1 MKSFNWFNDL
11 SSILTL
17 DLATAAVEET
27 EPESMEFLA
36 NELGDKVEKLSQ
48 ISWKEMFER
57 YVPVVCDYLLRV
69 ALVLVIFFVGRKL
82 IKKIVSLCDQALKR
96 HGMEVTVRRFF
107 CNVINAL
114 GYICMLGILLQTVG
128 LTATSLTALVASTGV
143 AVGLALQGSLSNF
156 AGGVLILLMKPFV
169 IGDYIVQGNT
179 EGTVKEIGLVYTE
192 LITADNRLIVIPN
205 GTLIDSSIVNVTATG
220 KRRLELSVGIGYK
233 SDLKKAK
240 EVLIRLGENDPA
252 RDPENPVNVFVAEL
266 AESSVNLGLHV
277 WVSSSEYWNAKWRLT
292 ENIKM
297 AFDEEGIEIPF
308 KQVEI
313 SVTYWNAKWRLTE
326 NIKMAFDEEGIE
338 IPFKQVEIS
347 VTKM

>member
-11 SSILTL
+11 SSILTQ
-17 DLATAAVEET
+17 DLATAAGEET

-57 YVPVVCDYLLRV
+57 YVPVVCDYLLRI

-128 LTATSLTALVASTGV
+128 LTATSLTALVASAGV

-252 RDPENPVNVFVAEL
+252 RDPENSVNVFVAEL

-313 SVTYWNAKWRLTE
+313 SVT
-326 NIKMAFDEEGIE
+326 KM
-338 IPFKQVEIS
+338 
-347 VTKM
+347 

>member
-1 MKSFNWFNDL
+1 MKCFNWFNDL
-11 SSILTL
+11 SSILTS

-57 YVPVVCDYLLRV
+57 YVPVVCDYFLRI

-128 LTATSLTALVASTGV
+128 LTATSLTALVASAGV

-252 RDPENPVNVFVAEL
+252 RDPENPVNVFVSEL

-313 SVTYWNAKWRLTE
+313 SVT
-326 NIKMAFDEEGIE
+326 KM
-338 IPFKQVEIS
+338 
-347 VTKM
+347 

>member
-1 MKSFNWFNDL
+1 MNMNSFNWFNDL
-11 SSILTL
+11 SSILTQ

-57 YVPVVCDYLLRV
+57 YVPVACDYLLRI
-69 ALVLVIFFVGRKL
+69 ALVLMIFFVGRKL
-82 IKKIVSLCDQALKR
+82 IKNIVSLCDQALKR

-252 RDPENPVNVFVAEL
+252 RDPENPVNVFVSEL

-313 SVTYWNAKWRLTE
+313 SVT
-326 NIKMAFDEEGIE
+326 KM
-338 IPFKQVEIS
+338 
-347 VTKM
+347 

>member
-1 MKSFNWFNDL
+1 MNMNSLNWFSDL
-11 SSILTL
+11 SSILTQ

-57 YVPVVCDYLLRV
+57 YVPVVCDYLLRI

-82 IKKIVSLCDQALKR
+82 IKNIVSLCDQALKR

-128 LTATSLTALVASTGV
+128 LTATSLTAIVASAGV

-252 RDPENPVNVFVAEL
+252 RDPENPVNVFVSEL

-292 ENIKM
+292 ENIK
-297 AFDEEGIEIPF
+297 
-308 KQVEI
+308 
-313 SVTYWNAKWRLTE
+313 L
-326 NIKMAFDEEGIE
+326 AFDEEGIE

>member
-11 SSILTL
+11 SSILTQ

-57 YVPVVCDYLLRV
+57 YVPVVCDYLLRI

-128 LTATSLTALVASTGV
+128 LTATSLTALVASAGV

-252 RDPENPVNVFVAEL
+252 RDPENPVNVFVSEL
-266 AESSVNLGLHV
+266 VESSVNLGLHV

-313 SVTYWNAKWRLTE
+313 SVT
-326 NIKMAFDEEGIE
+326 KM
-338 IPFKQVEIS
+338 
-347 VTKM
+347 

>member
-1 MKSFNWFNDL
+1 MNCFELFNDL

-57 YVPVVCDYLLRV
+57 YVPVVCDYLLRI

-82 IKKIVSLCDQALKR
+82 IKNIVSLCDQALKR

-128 LTATSLTALVASTGV
+128 LTATSLTALVASAGV

-252 RDPENPVNVFVAEL
+252 RDPENPVNVFVSEL

-313 SVTYWNAKWRLTE
+313 SVT
-326 NIKMAFDEEGIE
+326 KM
-338 IPFKQVEIS
+338 
-347 VTKM
+347 

>member
-1 MKSFNWFNDL
+1 MNMNSFNWFNDL
-11 SSILTL
+11 SSILTQ

-57 YVPVVCDYLLRV
+57 YVPVACDYLLRI
-69 ALVLVIFFVGRKL
+69 ALVLMIFFVGRKL
-82 IKKIVSLCDQALKR
+82 IKNIVSLCDQALKR

-128 LTATSLTALVASTGV
+128 LTATSLTALVASAGV

-252 RDPENPVNVFVAEL
+252 RDPENPVNVFVSEL
-266 AESSVNLGLHV
+266 AKSSVNLGLHV

-292 ENIKM
+292 ENIK
-297 AFDEEGIEIPF
+297 
-308 KQVEI
+308 
-313 SVTYWNAKWRLTE
+313 L
-326 NIKMAFDEEGIE
+326 AFDEEGIE

>member
-11 SSILTL
+11 SSILTQ

-128 LTATSLTALVASTGV
+128 LTATSLTALVASAGV

-252 RDPENPVNVFVAEL
+252 RDPENPVNVFVSEL

-313 SVTYWNAKWRLTE
+313 SVT
-326 NIKMAFDEEGIE
+326 KM
-338 IPFKQVEIS
+338 
-347 VTKM
+347 

>member
-1 MKSFNWFNDL
+1 MNMNSFNWFNDL
-11 SSILTL
+11 SSILTQ

-128 LTATSLTALVASTGV
+128 LTATSLTALVASAGV

-313 SVTYWNAKWRLTE
+313 SVT
-326 NIKMAFDEEGIE
+326 KM
-338 IPFKQVEIS
+338 
-347 VTKM
+347 

>member
-1 MKSFNWFNDL
+1 MNCFDLFNDL

-57 YVPVVCDYLLRV
+57 YVPVVCDYLLRI

-82 IKKIVSLCDQALKR
+82 IKNIVSLCDQALKR

-128 LTATSLTALVASTGV
+128 LTATSLTALVASAGV

-252 RDPENPVNVFVAEL
+252 RDLENPVNVFVSEL

-292 ENIKM
+292 ENIK
-297 AFDEEGIEIPF
+297 
-308 KQVEI
+308 
-313 SVTYWNAKWRLTE
+313 L
-326 NIKMAFDEEGIE
+326 AFDEEGIE

>member
-11 SSILTL
+11 SSILTQ

-57 YVPVVCDYLLRV
+57 YVPVVCDYLLRI
-69 ALVLVIFFVGRKL
+69 ALVFVIFFVGRKL

-128 LTATSLTALVASTGV
+128 LTATSLTALVASAGV

-252 RDPENPVNVFVAEL
+252 RDPENSVNVFVSEL

-292 ENIKM
+292 ENIK
-297 AFDEEGIEIPF
+297 
-308 KQVEI
+308 
-313 SVTYWNAKWRLTE
+313 L
-326 NIKMAFDEEGIE
+326 AFDEEGIE

>member
-1 MKSFNWFNDL
+1 MNMNSLNWFSDL
-11 SSILTL
+11 SSILTQ

-57 YVPVVCDYLLRV
+57 YVPVVCDYLLRI

-82 IKKIVSLCDQALKR
+82 IKKIVNLCDQALKR

-128 LTATSLTALVASTGV
+128 LTATSLTALVASAGV

-313 SVTYWNAKWRLTE
+313 SVT
-326 NIKMAFDEEGIE
+326 KM
-338 IPFKQVEIS
+338 
-347 VTKM
+347 

>member
-1 MKSFNWFNDL
+1 
-11 SSILTL
+11 
-17 DLATAAVEET
+17 
-27 EPESMEFLA
+27 MEFLA

-128 LTATSLTALVASTGV
+128 LTATSLTALVASAGV

-252 RDPENPVNVFVAEL
+252 RDPENPVNVFVSEL

-313 SVTYWNAKWRLTE
+313 SVT
-326 NIKMAFDEEGIE
+326 KM
-338 IPFKQVEIS
+338 
-347 VTKM
+347 

>member
-1 MKSFNWFNDL
+1 MKCFNWFNDL

-57 YVPVVCDYLLRV
+57 YVPVACDYLLRI
-69 ALVLVIFFVGRKL
+69 ALVFVIFFVGRKL

-128 LTATSLTALVASTGV
+128 LTATSLTALVASAGV

-192 LITADNRLIVIPN
+192 LITADNRLIVIPK

-252 RDPENPVNVFVAEL
+252 RDPENPVNVFVSEL

-292 ENIKM
+292 ENIK
-297 AFDEEGIEIPF
+297 
-308 KQVEI
+308 
-313 SVTYWNAKWRLTE
+313 L
-326 NIKMAFDEEGIE
+326 AFDEEGIE

>member
-11 SSILTL
+11 SSILTQG
-17 DLATAAVEET
+17 LATAAVEET

-57 YVPVVCDYLLRV
+57 YVPVACDYLLRI
-69 ALVLVIFFVGRKL
+69 ALVLMIFFVGRKL
-82 IKKIVSLCDQALKR
+82 IKNIVSLCDQALKR

-128 LTATSLTALVASTGV
+128 LTATSLTALVASAGV

-252 RDPENPVNVFVAEL
+252 RDPENPVNVFVSEL

-313 SVTYWNAKWRLTE
+313 SVT
-326 NIKMAFDEEGIE
+326 KM
-338 IPFKQVEIS
+338 
-347 VTKM
+347 

>member
-1 MKSFNWFNDL
+1 MKSFDWFNDL
-11 SSILTL
+11 SSILTQ

-57 YVPVVCDYLLRV
+57 YVPVVCDYLLRI

-252 RDPENPVNVFVAEL
+252 RDPENPVNVFVSDL

-313 SVTYWNAKWRLTE
+313 SVT
-326 NIKMAFDEEGIE
+326 KM
-338 IPFKQVEIS
+338 
-347 VTKM
+347 

>member
-1 MKSFNWFNDL
+1 MRSFDWFNDL
-11 SSILTL
+11 SSILTQ

-57 YVPVVCDYLLRV
+57 YVPVVCDYLLRI

-128 LTATSLTALVASTGV
+128 LTATSLTALVASAGV

-156 AGGVLILLMKPFV
+156 AGGVLILLMKPLV

-252 RDPENPVNVFVAEL
+252 RDPENPVNVFVSEL

-292 ENIKM
+292 ENIK
-297 AFDEEGIEIPF
+297 
-308 KQVEI
+308 
-313 SVTYWNAKWRLTE
+313 L
-326 NIKMAFDEEGIE
+326 AFDEEGIE

>member
-11 SSILTL
+11 SSILTQ

-36 NELGDKVEKLSQ
+36 NELGDKVEKLSR

-57 YVPVVCDYLLRV
+57 YVPVACDYLLRI
-69 ALVLVIFFVGRKL
+69 ALVFVIFFVGRKL

-128 LTATSLTALVASTGV
+128 LTATSLTALVASAGV

-240 EVLIRLGENDPA
+240 EVLILLGENYPE
-252 RDPENPVNVFVAEL
+252 RDPENPVNVFVSEL

-292 ENIKM
+292 ENIK
-297 AFDEEGIEIPF
+297 
-308 KQVEI
+308 
-313 SVTYWNAKWRLTE
+313 L
-326 NIKMAFDEEGIE
+326 AFDEEGIE

>member
-11 SSILTL
+11 SSILTQ

-36 NELGDKVEKLSQ
+36 NELGDKVEKLSR

-57 YVPVVCDYLLRV
+57 YVPVACDYLLRI
-69 ALVLVIFFVGRKL
+69 ALVFVIFFVGRKL

-128 LTATSLTALVASTGV
+128 LTATSLTALVASAGV

-252 RDPENPVNVFVAEL
+252 RDPENPVNVFVSEL
-266 AESSVNLGLHV
+266 AESSVKLGLQV

-292 ENIKM
+292 ENIKLT
-297 AFDEEGIEIPF
+297 FDEEGIEIPYN
-308 KQVEI
+308 Q
-313 SVTYWNAKWRLTE
+313 LTVHMQE
-326 NIKMAFDEEGIE
+326 KE
-338 IPFKQVEIS
+338 
-347 VTKM
+347 

>member
-1 MKSFNWFNDL
+1 MKCFNWFNDL
-11 SSILTL
+11 SSILTS

-57 YVPVVCDYLLRV
+57 YVPVVCDYLLRI

-82 IKKIVSLCDQALKR
+82 IKNIVSLCDQALKR

-128 LTATSLTALVASTGV
+128 LTATSLTALVASAGV

-220 KRRLELSVGIGYK
+220 KRRLELSVRIGYK

-252 RDPENPVNVFVAEL
+252 RDPENPVNVFVSEL

-292 ENIKM
+292 ENIK
-297 AFDEEGIEIPF
+297 
-308 KQVEI
+308 
-313 SVTYWNAKWRLTE
+313 L
-326 NIKMAFDEEGIE
+326 AFDEEGIE

>member
-1 MKSFNWFNDL
+1 MNMNSFNWFNDL
-11 SSILTL
+11 SSILTQ

-57 YVPVVCDYLLRV
+57 YVPVVCDYLLRI
-69 ALVLVIFFVGRKL
+69 ALVLMIFFVGRKL
-82 IKKIVSLCDQALKR
+82 IKNIVSLCDQALKR

-128 LTATSLTALVASTGV
+128 LTATSLTALVASAGV

-252 RDPENPVNVFVAEL
+252 RDPENPVNVFVSEL

-313 SVTYWNAKWRLTE
+313 SVT
-326 NIKMAFDEEGIE
+326 KM
-338 IPFKQVEIS
+338 
-347 VTKM
+347 

>member
-1 MKSFNWFNDL
+1 MKSFDWFNDL
-11 SSILTL
+11 SSILTQ

-57 YVPVVCDYLLRV
+57 YVPVVCDYLLRI

-128 LTATSLTALVASTGV
+128 LTATSLTALVASAGV
-143 AVGLALQGSLSNF
+143 AVGLALQGSLTNF

-252 RDPENPVNVFVAEL
+252 RDPENPVNVFVSEL

-313 SVTYWNAKWRLTE
+313 SVT
-326 NIKMAFDEEGIE
+326 KM
-338 IPFKQVEIS
+338 
-347 VTKM
+347 

>member
-11 SSILTL
+11 SSILTQ

-57 YVPVVCDYLLRV
+57 YVPVVCDYLLRI

-128 LTATSLTALVASTGV
+128 LTATSLTALVASAGV

-252 RDPENPVNVFVAEL
+252 RDPENSVNVFVSEL

-313 SVTYWNAKWRLTE
+313 SVT
-326 NIKMAFDEEGIE
+326 KM
-338 IPFKQVEIS
+338 
-347 VTKM
+347 

>member
-1 MKSFNWFNDL
+1 MNMNSFNWFNDL
-11 SSILTL
+11 SSILTQ

-57 YVPVVCDYLLRV
+57 YVPVACDYLLRI
-69 ALVLVIFFVGRKL
+69 ALVLMIFFVGRKL
-82 IKKIVSLCDQALKR
+82 IKNIVSLCDQALKR

-128 LTATSLTALVASTGV
+128 LTATSLTALVASAGV

-179 EGTVKEIGLVYTE
+179 EGTVKEFGLVYTE

-252 RDPENPVNVFVAEL
+252 RDPENPVNVFVSEL

-292 ENIKM
+292 ENIK
-297 AFDEEGIEIPF
+297 
-308 KQVEI
+308 
-313 SVTYWNAKWRLTE
+313 L
-326 NIKMAFDEEGIE
+326 AFDEEGIE

>member
-11 SSILTL
+11 SSILTQ

-36 NELGDKVEKLSQ
+36 NELGDKVEKLSR

-57 YVPVVCDYLLRV
+57 YVPVVCDYLLRI

-128 LTATSLTALVASTGV
+128 LTATSLTALVASAGV

-156 AGGVLILLMKPFV
+156 AGGVLILLIKPFI

-252 RDPENPVNVFVAEL
+252 RDPENPVNVFVSDL

-292 ENIKM
+292 ENIK
-297 AFDEEGIEIPF
+297 
-308 KQVEI
+308 
-313 SVTYWNAKWRLTE
+313 L
-326 NIKMAFDEEGIE
+326 AFDEEGIE

>member
-1 MKSFNWFNDL
+1 MNMNSFNWFNDL
-11 SSILTL
+11 SSILTQ

-57 YVPVVCDYLLRV
+57 YVPVVCDYLLRI
-69 ALVLVIFFVGRKL
+69 ALVIVIFFVGRKL
-82 IKKIVSLCDQALKR
+82 IKNIVSLCDQALKR

-128 LTATSLTALVASTGV
+128 LTATSLTALVASAGV

-252 RDPENPVNVFVAEL
+252 RDPENPVNVFVSEL

-292 ENIKM
+292 ENIK
-297 AFDEEGIEIPF
+297 
-308 KQVEI
+308 
-313 SVTYWNAKWRLTE
+313 L
-326 NIKMAFDEEGIE
+326 AFDEEGIE

>member
-1 MKSFNWFNDL
+1 MNMNSLNWFSDL

-57 YVPVVCDYLLRV
+57 YVPVVCDYLLRI

-128 LTATSLTALVASTGV
+128 LTATSLTALVASAGV

-252 RDPENPVNVFVAEL
+252 RDPENPVNVFVSEL

-292 ENIKM
+292 ENIK
-297 AFDEEGIEIPF
+297 
-308 KQVEI
+308 
-313 SVTYWNAKWRLTE
+313 L
-326 NIKMAFDEEGIE
+326 AFDEEGIE

>member
-1 MKSFNWFNDL
+1 MNMNSLNWFSDL

-57 YVPVVCDYLLRV
+57 YVPVVCDYLLRI

-128 LTATSLTALVASTGV
+128 LTATSLTALVASAGV

-252 RDPENPVNVFVAEL
+252 RDPENPVNVFVSEL

-313 SVTYWNAKWRLTE
+313 SVT
-326 NIKMAFDEEGIE
+326 KM
-338 IPFKQVEIS
+338 
-347 VTKM
+347 

>member
-1 MKSFNWFNDL
+1 MNMNSFNWFNDL
-11 SSILTL
+11 SSILTQ

-57 YVPVVCDYLLRV
+57 YVPVVCDYLLRI

-128 LTATSLTALVASTGV
+128 LTATSLTALVASAGV

-252 RDPENPVNVFVAEL
+252 RDPENPVNVFVSDL

-292 ENIKM
+292 ENIK
-297 AFDEEGIEIPF
+297 
-308 KQVEI
+308 
-313 SVTYWNAKWRLTE
+313 L
-326 NIKMAFDEEGIE
+326 AFDEEGIE

>member
-1 MKSFNWFNDL
+1 MRSFDWFNDL
-11 SSILTL
+11 SSILTQ

-57 YVPVVCDYLLRV
+57 YVPVVCDYLLRI

-128 LTATSLTALVASTGV
+128 LTATSLTALVASAGV

-252 RDPENPVNVFVAEL
+252 RDPENPVNVFVSEL

-292 ENIKM
+292 ENIK
-297 AFDEEGIEIPF
+297 
-308 KQVEI
+308 
-313 SVTYWNAKWRLTE
+313 L
-326 NIKMAFDEEGIE
+326 AFDEEGIE

>member
-11 SSILTL
+11 SSILTQ

-57 YVPVVCDYLLRV
+57 YVPVACDYLLRI
-69 ALVLVIFFVGRKL
+69 ALVLMIFFVGRKL

-128 LTATSLTALVASTGV
+128 LTATSLTALVASAGV

-252 RDPENPVNVFVAEL
+252 RDPENPVNVFVSEL

-277 WVSSSEYWNAKWRLT
+277 WVSSSEYCNAKWRLT
-292 ENIKM
+292 ENIK
-297 AFDEEGIEIPF
+297 
-308 KQVEI
+308 
-313 SVTYWNAKWRLTE
+313 L
-326 NIKMAFDEEGIE
+326 AFDEEGIE

>member
-1 MKSFNWFNDL
+1 MNMNSLNWFSDL
-11 SSILTL
+11 SSILTQ
-17 DLATAAVEET
+17 DLASAAVEET

-57 YVPVVCDYLLRV
+57 YVPVVCDYLLRI

-252 RDPENPVNVFVAEL
+252 RDPENPVNVFVSEL

-313 SVTYWNAKWRLTE
+313 SVT
-326 NIKMAFDEEGIE
+326 KM
-338 IPFKQVEIS
+338 
-347 VTKM
+347 

>member
-57 YVPVVCDYLLRV
+57 YVPVVCDYLLRI

-114 GYICMLGILLQTVG
+114 GYICMLGLLLQTVG
-128 LTATSLTALVASTGV
+128 LTATSLTALVASAGV

-205 GTLIDSSIVNVTATG
+205 GTLIDISIVNVTATG

-252 RDPENPVNVFVAEL
+252 RDPENPVNVFVSEL

-313 SVTYWNAKWRLTE
+313 SVT
-326 NIKMAFDEEGIE
+326 KM
-338 IPFKQVEIS
+338 
-347 VTKM
+347 

>member
-1 MKSFNWFNDL
+1 MKSFDWFNDL
-11 SSILTL
+11 SSILTQ

-57 YVPVVCDYLLRV
+57 YVPVVCDYLLRI

-128 LTATSLTALVASTGV
+128 LTATSLTALVASAGV

-156 AGGVLILLMKPFV
+156 AGGVLILLMKPLV

-292 ENIKM
+292 ENIK
-297 AFDEEGIEIPF
+297 
-308 KQVEI
+308 
-313 SVTYWNAKWRLTE
+313 L
-326 NIKMAFDEEGIE
+326 AFDEEGIE

>member
-1 MKSFNWFNDL
+1 MKCFNWFNDL
-11 SSILTL
+11 SSILTS

-57 YVPVVCDYLLRV
+57 YVPVVCDYLLRI

-128 LTATSLTALVASTGV
+128 LTATSLTALVASAGV

-220 KRRLELSVGIGYK
+220 KRRLELSAGIGYK

-252 RDPENPVNVFVAEL
+252 RDPENPVNVFVSEL

-313 SVTYWNAKWRLTE
+313 SVT
-326 NIKMAFDEEGIE
+326 KM
-338 IPFKQVEIS
+338 
-347 VTKM
+347 

>member
-1 MKSFNWFNDL
+1 MNMNSFNWFNDL
-11 SSILTL
+11 SSILTQ

-57 YVPVVCDYLLRV
+57 YVPVACDYLLRI
-69 ALVLVIFFVGRKL
+69 ALVLMIFFVGRKL
-82 IKKIVSLCDQALKR
+82 IKNIVSLCDQALKR

-128 LTATSLTALVASTGV
+128 LTATSLTALVASAGV

-252 RDPENPVNVFVAEL
+252 RDPENPVNVFVSEL
-266 AESSVNLGLHV
+266 AESSVKLGLQV

-313 SVTYWNAKWRLTE
+313 SVT
-326 NIKMAFDEEGIE
+326 KM
-338 IPFKQVEIS
+338 
-347 VTKM
+347 

>member
-1 MKSFNWFNDL
+1 MNMNSLNWFSDL
-11 SSILTL
+11 SSILTQ

-57 YVPVVCDYLLRV
+57 YVPVVCDYLLRI

-82 IKKIVSLCDQALKR
+82 IKKIVSLCDRALKR

-128 LTATSLTALVASTGV
+128 LTATSLTALVASAGV

-156 AGGVLILLMKPFV
+156 AGGVLILLIKPFV

-252 RDPENPVNVFVAEL
+252 RDPENPVNVFVSEL

-313 SVTYWNAKWRLTE
+313 SVT
-326 NIKMAFDEEGIE
+326 KM
-338 IPFKQVEIS
+338 
-347 VTKM
+347 

>member
-1 MKSFNWFNDL
+1 MNCFDLFNDL

-57 YVPVVCDYLLRV
+57 YVPVVCDYLLRIT
-69 ALVLVIFFVGRKL
+69 LVLVIFFVGRKL
-82 IKKIVSLCDQALKR
+82 IKNIVSLCDQALKR

-128 LTATSLTALVASTGV
+128 LTATSLTALVASAGV

-220 KRRLELSVGIGYK
+220 KRRVELSVGIGYK

-252 RDPENPVNVFVAEL
+252 RDPENPVNVFVSEL

-313 SVTYWNAKWRLTE
+313 SVT
-326 NIKMAFDEEGIE
+326 KM
-338 IPFKQVEIS
+338 
-347 VTKM
+347 

>member
-1 MKSFNWFNDL
+1 MNMNSFNWFNDL
-11 SSILTL
+11 SSILTQ

-57 YVPVVCDYLLRV
+57 YVPVACDYLLRI
-69 ALVLVIFFVGRKL
+69 ALVLMIFFVGRKL
-82 IKKIVSLCDQALKR
+82 IKNIVSLCDQALKR

-128 LTATSLTALVASTGV
+128 LTATSLTALVASAGV

-252 RDPENPVNVFVAEL
+252 RDPENPVNVFVSEL

-292 ENIKM
+292 ENIKL

-308 KQVEI
+308 K
-313 SVTYWNAKWRLTE
+313 K
-326 NIKMAFDEEGIE
+326 
-338 IPFKQVEIS
+338 VEIS